1 MSKKQ
6 FRDFKSAREFVRKL
20 ELKNVKEWNE
30 YLKSGNKPDYIPNWP
45 DGIYKNKGWVGYGD
59 WLGTGRVANQNF
71 EYRDFESAR
80 EFTRKLK
87 LKGQK
92 EWKEYCKSGNKP
104 DDIPNWPN
112 QTYKN
117 KGWKNIGDWL
127 GTGNIASYNKS
138 FREFESAKKF
148 VRKLRLKNVKEWNE
162 YLKSG
167 NKPDDIPTNPF
178 RVYKNKGWVSFGDF
192 LGTGNIAPKYKKY
205 QDLESA
211 KKFVRKLRLKN
222 VKEWNE
228 YLKSGNKP
236 DDIPNWPN
244 QTYKNK
250 GWVSFGDFL
259 GTGRI
264 SDHKKIFRDFNLSKK
279 FVKKLNL
286 KNTTQ
291 WNAYCKSGNK
301 PDDIPTNPQKIYKNN
316 GWVDFA
322 DFLGSGLISNYAK
335 SKQYLSFSEAREE
348 ARRLAKKFNI
358 KTTSDWQNA
367 VKKGWIPKNI
377 PSNPSYIYPKK
388 NIKKNVQRN
397 N

>member
-20 ELKNVKEWNE
+20 DLKNVKEWNE

-117 KGWKNIGDWL
+117 KGWVSWGDW
-127 GTGNIASYNKS
+127 
-138 FREFESAKKF
+138 
-148 VRKLRLKNVKEWNE
+148 
-162 YLKSG
+162 
-167 NKPDDIPTNPF
+167 
-178 RVYKNKGWVSFGDF
+178 
-192 LGTGNIAPKYKKY
+192 
-205 QDLESA
+205 
-211 KKFVRKLRLKN
+211 
-222 VKEWNE
+222 
-228 YLKSGNKP
+228 
-236 DDIPNWPN
+236 
-244 QTYKNK
+244 
-250 GWVSFGDFL
+250 L

-291 WNAYCKSGNK
+291 QNAYCKSGNK

-348 ARRLAKKFNI
+348 ARRLAKKYNI